1 MSKIFH
7 CNILPSYKNQIEHF
21 CHNGFSSNLSLV
33 ISAVSFMAHQS
44 YLALRIVLKCPI
56 FKPTCFCSLLYY
68 VHFTLNKSLCTWL
81 SAHYTLHISLS
92 TLHSEHYIHIHIITL
107 RIMHSTFC
115 ILRSVICTLHSS
127 HCNLRFGLCTLH
139 SVYIVFCKLH
149 SVHFTQH
156 NCTLQI
162 LCCPLYIILCKL
174 QSEHIALCTFYS
186 THWIY
191 IIIYIIMERRVQK
204 SVFSFVWL
212 HYASPLSPF

>member
-56 FKPTCFCSLLYY
+56 FKPTCFWSSLYY

-92 TLHSEHYIHIHIITL
+92 TLHSYSYYYTL
-107 RIMHSTFC
+107 HFVFCAVQSVHCTLSIAICALDSAHCTLC
-115 ILRSVICTLHSS
+115 ILCSANCTL
-127 HCNLRFGLCTLH
+127 
-139 SVYIVFCKLH
+139 YILLSTIALCKLH
-149 SVHFTQH
+149 AAH
-156 NCTLQI
+156 CTLYSANCSLNI
-162 LCCPLYIILCKL
+162 LHSAHFILRIG
-174 QSEHIALCTFYS
+174 SI
-186 THWIY
+186 
-191 IIIYIIMERRVQK
+191 
-204 SVFSFVWL
+204 
-212 HYASPLSPF
+212 